1 MKTETGQEDRDW
13 TGKVGLE
20 WTMKKKQAENWQDKK
35 TGIHMLDRARRQSDR
50 GWTVQEDSQTEVVQ
64 GKKTVRQR
72 SDMAEGA
79 GALVL
84 KE

>member
-1 MKTETGQEDRDW
+1 MGRTRRQADICWTGQEDI
-13 TGKVGLE
+13 
-20 WTMKKKQAENWQDKK
+20 K
-35 TGIHMLDRARRQSDR
+35 TEA
-50 GWTVQEDSQTEVVQ
+50 VQ

-72 SDMAEGA
+72 LDMAEGA